1 MNPNTTMFFVLAC
14 TAVGILFLRL
24 IYRKSVT
31 KRTSRLLGQ
40 AIACSVVVCGT
51 AAESCFFQR
60 PLSTWELLIIVLGV
74 LAVIDAL
81 WKRRTASDTP
91 A

>member
-1 MNPNTTMFFVLAC
+1 MNPILTMFSVLAGV
-14 TAVGILFLRL
+14 AVGILLLRML
-24 IYRKSVT
+24 YRKSVT

-40 AIACSVVVCGT
+40 AIACSVVVCVT

-60 PLSTWELLIIVLGV
+60 PLSIWELLIVVLGV